1 MHSELCGPGQ
11 QSGCLF
17 FFYLKLFWTSSA
29 HLNKSEGNGFY
40 TYTCYD
46 LTIQHIQQ
54 FICWRREGIAVLFSF
69 LRVTSFFFSNLFT
82 KKKGIA
88 WASAF
93 SSRPSHNWLNS
104 TDHIAADKSNSPLFV
119 SKKKKGKTSYHIA
132 PTCEREKIERI
143 CYNDTRTREGHTKE
157 LHGIWWLL
165 VFQLYSFF
173 DSNNTI

>member
-1 MHSELCGPGQ
+1 MAAFRPLYKRTKSSGPNMHSELCGPGQ

-17 FFYLKLFWTSSA
+17 FFYLKLFWTSSS

-46 LTIQHIQQ
+46 LTTQHIQQ

-69 LRVTSFFFSNLFT
+69 LRVTSFFFSNLFK

-119 SKKKKGKTSYHIA
+119 SKKKK
-132 PTCEREKIERI
+132 REKRAII
-143 CYNDTRTREGHTKE
+143 
-157 LHGIWWLL
+157 LHRL
-165 VFQLYSFF
+165 V
-173 DSNNTI
+173 NEKK